1 MRKPDPTRGSRAA
14 LEQQR
19 EPAIAANG
27 NTGTTNLGDLPPGYE
42 LISSLLQAYKASAA
56 DLGGYTP
63 PTAPTPGPLPLLGAL
78 SALSWS
84 GRLRRRLG
92 R

>member
-1 MRKPDPTRGSRAA
+1 VATY
-14 LEQQR
+14 
-19 EPAIAANG
+19 
-27 NTGTTNLGDLPPGYE
+27 PPRIE
-42 LISSLLQAYKASAA
+42 LIPSLLQAYKASAA

-78 SALSWS
+78 SALGWS